1 MKNEKLYFARM
12 KKYDEFYTRYED
24 IQNVRNLF
32 NICIFSKKNY
42 LEKIV

>member
-24 IQNVRNLF
+24 IQREMTAYIEYNTNK
-32 NICIFSKKNY
+32 S
-42 LEKIV
+42 